1 MGDIGSLSIGA
12 IIAVLAI
19 IVKKELLIPVM
30 CGIFLIE
37 NLSVIIQVTY
47 FKYTK
52 KKYGEGKRVF
62 LMSPLHHHY
71 QKKGIH
77 ETKIV
82 ARFWMV
88 GILLA
93 IISLA
98 TLKLR

>member
-19 IVKKELLIPVM
+19 IVKEKLLIPVI

-52 KKYGEGKRVF
+52 KKYGEGKKDFPHVTTTP
-62 LMSPLHHHY
+62 PLSEKNSRNKNCSKVLDGWY
-71 QKKGIH
+71 
-77 ETKIV
+77 
-82 ARFWMV
+82 
-88 GILLA
+88 L
-93 IISLA
+93 ISQLYP
-98 TLKLR
+98 